1 MFSGQTSVIFGNKIM
16 ERFLSA
22 AQWNTGAGSRS
33 MADARS
39 ADQELLRQLAK
50 GDEAAFVALYE
61 RYQGPLYRFALHM
74 SGNTAT
80 AEEVTQEVF
89 MLLMKK
95 PKGYEPE
102 KGSLAGYLFG
112 IARNLARRSM
122 QRSRLD
128 QPIDDETFDHEN
140 DPALASDAD
149 LLAEL
154 SNAELIECLRRAVLA
169 LPEQY
174 REVVALCELEEMSYA
189 DAAAALDCSP
199 GTVASRLHRARA
211 MLKSRLSAKKSSWQ
225 KCAK

>member
-1 MFSGQTSVIFGNKIM
+1 MG
-16 ERFLSA
+16 
-22 AQWNTGAGSRS
+22 
-33 MADARS
+33 DAPS

-50 GDEAAFVALYE
+50 GDEAAFLTVYE
-61 RYQGPLYRFALHM
+61 RHQGPLYRFVLHM
-74 SGNTAT
+74 SGNAAT

-112 IARNLARRSM
+112 IARNLARRGM

-128 QPIDDETFDHEN
+128 QAIEDESFDHESH
-140 DPALASDAD
+140 PALASDVD

-154 SNAELIECLRRAVLA
+154 SNAELIESLRRAVLA

-189 DAAAALDCSP
+189 DAAAALECSP

-211 MLKSRLSAKKSSWQ
+211 ILKSKMSARKSSWQ

>member
-1 MFSGQTSVIFGNKIM
+1 
-16 ERFLSA
+16 
-22 AQWNTGAGSRS
+22 
-33 MADARS
+33 MADAPS

-50 GDEAAFVALYE
+50 GHETAFVSLYE
-61 RYQGPLYRFALHM
+61 RYQGPLYRFVLNM

-95 PKGYEPE
+95 PKAYKPE

-128 QPIDDETFDHEN
+128 LPIDDQSFEVEN
-140 DPALASDAD
+140 EPALASDMD
-149 LLAEL
+149 VLAEL

-174 REVVALCELEEMSYA
+174 REVVALCDLEEMSYA
-189 DAAAALDCSP
+189 DAAAVLDCAP
-199 GTVASRLHRARA
+199 GTVASRLHRGRA
-211 MLKSRLSAKKSSWQ
+211 MLKAKMAVAKPSGQ

>member
-1 MFSGQTSVIFGNKIM
+1 
-16 ERFLSA
+16 
-22 AQWNTGAGSRS
+22 
-33 MADARS
+33 MAEAPS

-50 GDEAAFVALYE
+50 GNEAAFLSLYE
-61 RYQGPLYRFALHM
+61 RYQGPLYRFVLHM
-74 SGNTAT
+74 SGNAAT

-112 IARNLARRSM
+112 IARNLARRAM

-128 QPIDDETFDHEN
+128 LPIDDESFDPESE
-140 DPALASDAD
+140 PALASDLD
-149 LLAEL
+149 VLAEL
-154 SNAELIECLRRAVLA
+154 SNTELIECLRRAVLA

-174 REVVALCELEEMSYA
+174 REVVALCDLEEMSYA
-189 DAAAALDCSP
+189 DAAAVLECSA

-211 MLKSRLSAKKSSWQ
+211 MLKSKMSAKSSWQ
-225 KCAK
+225 KCVK

>member
-1 MFSGQTSVIFGNKIM
+1 
-16 ERFLSA
+16 
-22 AQWNTGAGSRS
+22 
-33 MADARS
+33 MAESPS
-39 ADQELLRQLAK
+39 ADQELLRQLAR
-50 GDEAAFVALYE
+50 GDEKAFLGLYE

-89 MLLMKK
+89 MLLIRK
-95 PKGYEPE
+95 PKGYEPG

-112 IARNLARRSM
+112 IARNLTRRSM

-128 QPIDDETFDHEN
+128 LSINDEGSNIIGDSAF
-140 DPALASDAD
+140 ASDLD

-154 SNAELIECLRRAVLA
+154 SNAELLESLRKAVLT

-174 REVVALCELEEMSYA
+174 REVIALCDLEEMTYA
-189 DAAAALDCSP
+189 DAGAILECSA

-211 MLKSRLSAKKSSWQ
+211 MLKTKLSCQ
-225 KCAK
+225 KCTK

>member
-1 MFSGQTSVIFGNKIM
+1 
-16 ERFLSA
+16 
-22 AQWNTGAGSRS
+22 
-33 MADARS
+33 MADAPS

-50 GDEAAFVALYE
+50 GNETAFLSLYE
-61 RYQGPLYRFALHM
+61 RYQGPLYRFVLHM
-74 SGNTAT
+74 SGNSAT

-112 IARNLARRSM
+112 IARNLARRIM

-128 QPIDDETFDHEN
+128 LPIDDETFAVEGE
-140 DPALASDAD
+140 PALASDLD
-149 LLAEL
+149 VLAEL

-174 REVVALCELEEMSYA
+174 RDVVALCDLEEMS
-189 DAAAALDCSP
+189 
-199 GTVASRLHRARA
+199 
-211 MLKSRLSAKKSSWQ
+211 
-225 KCAK
+225 